1 MTFAGLFGFI
11 AILLAATGTGEAEQ
25 SVRRP
30 QASAQVQPPVRMMTV
45 RQETILRVPVRPN
58 PRMRLRWEE
67 EKGPKC
73 LPVSAIAG
81 AVLSSPDSIDIL
93 LRNRQRMR
101 AKLDNDCDGLD
112 FYGSLY
118 LQTDDGK
125 FCAKRD
131 SIHSRMGRTC
141 RIQKF
146 RTLVPKVER

>member
-1 MTFAGLFGFI
+1 MTFAGFFGFI
-11 AILLAATGTGEAEQ
+11 AMLLMGGEAEQ
-25 SVRRP
+25 AARRP
-30 QASAQVQPPVRMMTV
+30 PPPVRMMTIQ
-45 RQETILRVPVRPN
+45 QEMILRIPVRPN
-58 PRMRLRWEE
+58 QRLNILWEE

-73 LPVSAIAG
+73 LPVAAIAG
-81 AVLSSPDSIDIL
+81 AVLSSRDTVDIL

-118 LQTDDGK
+118 LQTDDGQ

-131 SIHSRMGRTC
+131 SIHSRIGGTC

-146 RTLVPKVER
+146 RTLVPRVER

>member
-1 MTFAGLFGFI
+1 MTFAGWLGFI
-11 AILLAATGTGEAEQ
+11 AMLLGATETGEADPDP
-25 SVRRP
+25 RRP
-30 QASAQVQPPVRMMTV
+30 APLPPVRMMTIQ
-45 RQETILRVPVRPN
+45 QETILRVPVRPN
-58 PRMRLRWEE
+58 PRLHLRWEE

-73 LPVSAIAG
+73 LPAAAIAG
-81 AVLSSPDSIDIL
+81 AMLSSPDSIDIL

-101 AKLDNDCDGLD
+101 AKLDNDCNGLD

-131 SIHSRMGRTC
+131 SIHSRMGGTC